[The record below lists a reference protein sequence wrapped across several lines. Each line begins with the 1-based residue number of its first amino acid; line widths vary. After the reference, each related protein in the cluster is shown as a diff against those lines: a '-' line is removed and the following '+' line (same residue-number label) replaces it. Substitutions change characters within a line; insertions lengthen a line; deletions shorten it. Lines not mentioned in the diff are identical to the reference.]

1 MPRGAAVRK
10 LQPISSPV
18 RGHMPLGD
26 TPFERRASTWF
37 SSVVVFPV
45 PGGPKYLNIFH
56 FQNYI
61 YLIPKGV
68 QYLLYLVDR

>member
-1 MPRGAAVRK
+1 
-10 LQPISSPV
+10 
-18 RGHMPLGD
+18 MPLGD